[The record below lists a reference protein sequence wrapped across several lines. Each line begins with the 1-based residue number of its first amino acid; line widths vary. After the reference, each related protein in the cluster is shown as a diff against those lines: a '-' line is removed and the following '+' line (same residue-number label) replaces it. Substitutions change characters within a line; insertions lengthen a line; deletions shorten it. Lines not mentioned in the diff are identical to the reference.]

1 MVQRWVT
8 ARRVFRSNQAISQ
21 YPPISLVKRWAVPE
35 PRPTKLGSYLSP
47 LTSHLSPLTSHFSLI
62 TSHCLLIYL
71 RKQSTTSGN
80 RVEVAEGWIIETGPM
95 NQVRSAVAHHD

>member
-21 YPPISLVKRWAVPE
+21 YPPISLVKRWAVRE
-35 PRPTKLGSYLSP
+35 PRPTKLGSY
-47 LTSHLSPLTSHFSLI
+47 LSPLTSHFSLI